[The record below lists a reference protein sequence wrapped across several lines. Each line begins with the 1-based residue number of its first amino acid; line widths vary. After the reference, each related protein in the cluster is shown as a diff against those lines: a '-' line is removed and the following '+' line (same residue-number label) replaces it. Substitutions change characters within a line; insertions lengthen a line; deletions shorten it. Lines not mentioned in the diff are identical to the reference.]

1 MEILKEVIRM
11 YGTDVTIVL
20 VCVGVIAK
28 GASWL
33 VDSASKIAK
42 RLGISELVIGL
53 TILALGTSAPEFAVS
68 ILAALKGSGNIAI
81 GNIVGSNIF
90 NLGFILGGT
99 AIVHSLQ
106 TSRIVIVR
114 DGFFLLFGTF
124 LLLFFLWDLTLT
136 RFEGGVLFSLLIL
149 YLVYL
154 YVKREPLEA
163 EQEMGKMLWWDPLV
177 LILGLVMVLIG
188 AHFMVE
194 SAINLARYMGVS
206 EWVIGATV
214 IAAGTS
220 APEFATSLAAA
231 LRSRYGMSV
240 GNLIGSDIF
249 NLFGVLGVAGI
260 LNNIP
265 VSLDARMHLVF
276 LSLMVAL
283 VLVFMRTGWVVSR
296 REGYILVMVGLV
308 RWINS
313 FI

>member
-1 MEILKEVIRM
+1 MEIL
-11 YGTDVTIVL
+11 TDVTIVL

-28 GASWL
+28 GATGL

-68 ILAALKGSGNIAI
+68 ILAALKGVGNIAI

-99 AIVHSLQ
+99 AIIHSLK
-106 TSRIVIVR
+106 TSRILIVR

-124 LLLFFLWDLTLT
+124 ILLFFLWDLTLT
-136 RFEGGVLFSLLIL
+136 KFEGGVLFSLLIL
-149 YLVYL
+149 YLGYL
-154 YVKREPLEA
+154 YVKREPLETK
-163 EQEMGKMLWWDPLV
+163 QVMGKMYWGDPLM
-177 LILGLVMVLIG
+177 LIGGLAMVLVG

-260 LNNIP
+260 LNNIT

-296 REGYILVMVGLV
+296 REGYILVMIGLV

>member
-1 MEILKEVIRM
+1 MEIL
-11 YGTDVTIVL
+11 TDVTIVL
-20 VCVGVIAK
+20 VCVGIIAK
-28 GASWL
+28 GATWL

-68 ILAALKGSGNIAI
+68 ILAALKGVGNIAI

-99 AIVHSLQ
+99 AIIHSLK
-106 TSRIVIVR
+106 TSRILIVR

-124 LLLFFLWDLTLT
+124 ILLFFLWDLTLT
-136 RFEGGVLFSLLIL
+136 KFEGGVLFSLLIL
-149 YLVYL
+149 YLGYL
-154 YVKREPLEA
+154 YVKREPLETK
-163 EQEMGKMLWWDPLV
+163 QVMGKMYWGDPLM
-177 LILGLVMVLIG
+177 LIGGLAMVLVG

-260 LNNIP
+260 LNNIT

-296 REGYILVMVGLV
+296 REGYILVMIGLV

>member
-1 MEILKEVIRM
+1 MEILK
-11 YGTDVTIVL
+11 DVTIVL

-28 GASWL
+28 GAAWL

-68 ILAALKGSGNIAI
+68 ILAALKGVGNIAI

-99 AIVHSLQ
+99 AIIHSLK
-106 TSRIVIVR
+106 TSRTLIVR

-124 LLLFFLWDLTLT
+124 ILLFFLWDLTLT
-136 RFEGGVLFSLLIL
+136 KFEGGVLFSLLIL
-149 YLVYL
+149 YLGYL
-154 YVKREPLEA
+154 YVKREPLETK
-163 EQEMGKMLWWDPLV
+163 QVMGKMYWGDPLM
-177 LILGLVMVLIG
+177 LIGGLAMVLVG

-194 SAINLARYMGVS
+194 SAINLARYMGIS

-260 LNNIP
+260 LNNIT

-296 REGYILVMVGLV
+296 REGYILVMIGLV

>member
-1 MEILKEVIRM
+1 MEVVKDVI
-11 YGTDVTIVL
+11 IVL

-28 GASWL
+28 GATWL

-42 RLGISELVIGL
+42 RMGISELVIGL

-68 ILAALKGSGNIAI
+68 ILAALKGIGDIAI

-99 AIVHSLQ
+99 AIIHSLK

-114 DGFFLLFGTF
+114 DGLFLLFGTF
-124 LLLFFLWDLTLT
+124 ILLFFLWDLALT
-136 RFEGGVLFSLLIL
+136 KFEGGILFSLLIL
-149 YLVYL
+149 YLSYL
-154 YVKREPLEA
+154 YIKREPLEMD
-163 EQEMGKMLWWDPLV
+163 QVTGKMDWWDPV
-177 LILGLVMVLIG
+177 SLIGGLAMVLFG

-194 SAINLARYMGVS
+194 SAVNLAKYLGVS

-260 LNNIP
+260 LSDIP
-265 VSLDARMHLVF
+265 VGLDARVHLVF

-296 REGYILVMVGLV
+296 REGYILVMIGLV
-308 RWINS
+308 RWIYS

>member
-1 MEILKEVIRM
+1 MEVVKDVI
-11 YGTDVTIVL
+11 IVL

-28 GASWL
+28 GATWL

-42 RLGISELVIGL
+42 RMGISELVIGL

-68 ILAALKGSGNIAI
+68 ILAALKGIGDIAI

-99 AIVHSLQ
+99 AIIHSLK

-114 DGFFLLFGTF
+114 DGLFLLFGTF
-124 LLLFFLWDLTLT
+124 ILLFFLWDLALT
-136 RFEGGVLFSLLIL
+136 KFEGGILFSLLIL
-149 YLVYL
+149 YLSYL
-154 YVKREPLEA
+154 YIKREPLEMD
-163 EQEMGKMLWWDPLV
+163 QVTGKMDWWDPV
-177 LILGLVMVLIG
+177 SLIGGLAMVLFG

-194 SAINLARYMGVS
+194 SAVNLAKYLGVS
-206 EWVIGATV
+206 DWVIGATV

-260 LNNIP
+260 LSDIP
-265 VSLDARMHLVF
+265 VGLDARVHLVF

-296 REGYILVMVGLV
+296 REGYILVMIGLG
-308 RWINS
+308 RWIYS

>member
-1 MEILKEVIRM
+1 MEILK
-11 YGTDVTIVL
+11 DVTIVL

-28 GASWL
+28 GATWL

-68 ILAALKGSGNIAI
+68 ILAALKGIGNIAI

-99 AIVHSLQ
+99 AIIHSLK
-106 TSRIVIVR
+106 TSRILIVR

-124 LLLFFLWDLTLT
+124 ILLFFLWDLTLT
-136 RFEGGVLFSLLIL
+136 KFEGGVLFSLLIL
-149 YLVYL
+149 YLGYL
-154 YVKREPLEA
+154 YVKREPLETK
-163 EQEMGKMLWWDPLV
+163 QVMGKMYWGDPLM
-177 LILGLVMVLIG
+177 LIGGLAMVLIG

-296 REGYILVMVGLV
+296 REGYILVMIGLV

>member
-1 MEILKEVIRM
+1 MEIL
-11 YGTDVTIVL
+11 TDVTIVL

-28 GASWL
+28 GATWL

-68 ILAALKGSGNIAI
+68 ILAALRGVGNIAI

-99 AIVHSLQ
+99 AIIHSLK

-124 LLLFFLWDLTLT
+124 ILLFFLWDLTLT
-136 RFEGGVLFSLLIL
+136 KFEGGVLFSLLIL
-149 YLVYL
+149 YLGYL
-154 YVKREPLEA
+154 YVKREPLETK
-163 EQEMGKMLWWDPLV
+163 QVMGKMYWWDPLM
-177 LILGLVMVLIG
+177 LIGGLAMVLVG

-260 LNNIP
+260 LNNIT

-296 REGYILVMVGLV
+296 REGYILVMIGLV

>member
-1 MEILKEVIRM
+1 MEIL
-11 YGTDVTIVL
+11 TDVTIVL

-28 GASWL
+28 GATWL

-68 ILAALKGSGNIAI
+68 ILAALRGVGNIAI

-99 AIVHSLQ
+99 AIIHSLK
-106 TSRIVIVR
+106 TSRILIVR

-124 LLLFFLWDLTLT
+124 ILLFFLWDLTLT
-136 RFEGGVLFSLLIL
+136 KFEGGVLFSLLIL
-149 YLVYL
+149 YLGYL
-154 YVKREPLEA
+154 YVKREPLETK
-163 EQEMGKMLWWDPLV
+163 QVMGKMDWWDPLM
-177 LILGLVMVLIG
+177 LIGGLAMVLVG

-296 REGYILVMVGLV
+296 REGYILVMIGLV

>member
-1 MEILKEVIRM
+1 MEIL
-11 YGTDVTIVL
+11 TDVTIVL

-28 GASWL
+28 GAALL

-68 ILAALKGSGNIAI
+68 ILAALKGVGNIAI

-99 AIVHSLQ
+99 AIIHSLK
-106 TSRIVIVR
+106 TSRILIVR

-124 LLLFFLWDLTLT
+124 ILLFFLWDLTLT
-136 RFEGGVLFSLLIL
+136 KFEGGVLFSLLIL
-149 YLVYL
+149 YLGYL
-154 YVKREPLEA
+154 YVKREPLETK
-163 EQEMGKMLWWDPLV
+163 QVMGKMYWWDPLM
-177 LILGLVMVLIG
+177 LIGGLAMVLVG

-231 LRSRYGMSV
+231 LRSRYAMSV

-260 LNNIP
+260 LNNIT

-296 REGYILVMVGLV
+296 REGYILVMIGLV

>member
-1 MEILKEVIRM
+1 MEVVKDVI
-11 YGTDVTIVL
+11 IVL

-28 GASWL
+28 GATWL

-42 RLGISELVIGL
+42 RMGISELVIGL

-68 ILAALKGSGNIAI
+68 ILAALKGIGDIAI

-99 AIVHSLQ
+99 AIIHSLK

-114 DGFFLLFGTF
+114 DGLFLLFGTF
-124 LLLFFLWDLTLT
+124 ILLFFLWDLALT
-136 RFEGGVLFSLLIL
+136 TFEGGILFSLL
-149 YLVYL
+149 YLSYL
-154 YVKREPLEA
+154 YVKREPLEMD
-163 EQEMGKMLWWDPLV
+163 QVTGKMDWWDPV
-177 LILGLVMVLIG
+177 SLIGGLAMVLFG

-194 SAINLARYMGVS
+194 SAVNLAKYLGVS
-206 EWVIGATV
+206 DWVIGATV

-260 LNNIP
+260 LSDIP
-265 VSLDARMHLVF
+265 VGLDARVHLVF

-296 REGYILVMVGLV
+296 REGYILVMIGLV
-308 RWINS
+308 RWIYS

>member
-1 MEILKEVIRM
+1 MEILK
-11 YGTDVTIVL
+11 DVTIVL

-28 GASWL
+28 GAAWL

-68 ILAALKGSGNIAI
+68 ILAALKGIGNIAI

-99 AIVHSLQ
+99 AIIHSLK
-106 TSRIVIVR
+106 TSRILIVR

-124 LLLFFLWDLTLT
+124 ILLFFLWDLTLT
-136 RFEGGVLFSLLIL
+136 KFEGGVLFSLLIL
-149 YLVYL
+149 YLGYL
-154 YVKREPLEA
+154 YVKREPLETK
-163 EQEMGKMLWWDPLV
+163 QVMGKMYWWDPLM
-177 LILGLVMVLIG
+177 LIGGLAMVLVG

-260 LNNIP
+260 LNNIT

-296 REGYILVMVGLV
+296 REGYILVMIGLV

>member
-1 MEILKEVIRM
+1 MEIL
-11 YGTDVTIVL
+11 TDVTIVL

-28 GASWL
+28 GATWL

-68 ILAALKGSGNIAI
+68 ILAALKGMGNIAI

-99 AIVHSLQ
+99 AIIHSLK
-106 TSRIVIVR
+106 TSRTLIVR

-124 LLLFFLWDLTLT
+124 ILLFFLWDLTLT
-136 RFEGGVLFSLLIL
+136 KFEGGVLFSLLIL
-149 YLVYL
+149 YLGYL
-154 YVKREPLEA
+154 YVKREPLETK
-163 EQEMGKMLWWDPLV
+163 QVMGKMYWGDPLM
-177 LILGLVMVLIG
+177 LIGGLAMVLVG

-260 LNNIP
+260 LNNIT

-296 REGYILVMVGLV
+296 REGYILVMIGLV

>member
-1 MEILKEVIRM
+1 MEILK
-11 YGTDVTIVL
+11 DVTIVL

-163 EQEMGKMLWWDPLV
+163 EQEMGKMLWWDPLM

-249 NLFGVLGVAGI
+249 NLFGVLGVAGL

-296 REGYILVMVGLV
+296 REGYILVMIGLV

>member
-1 MEILKEVIRM
+1 MEIL
-11 YGTDVTIVL
+11 TDVTIVL

-28 GASWL
+28 GATWL

-68 ILAALKGSGNIAI
+68 ILAALKGIGNIAI

-99 AIVHSLQ
+99 AIIHSLK
-106 TSRIVIVR
+106 TSRTLIVR

-124 LLLFFLWDLTLT
+124 ILLFFLWDLTLT
-136 RFEGGVLFSLLIL
+136 KFEGGVLFSLLIL
-149 YLVYL
+149 YLGYL
-154 YVKREPLEA
+154 YVKREPLETK
-163 EQEMGKMLWWDPLV
+163 QVMGKMDRWDPLM
-177 LILGLVMVLIG
+177 LIGGLAMVLVG

-296 REGYILVMVGLV
+296 REGYILVMIGLV

>member
-1 MEILKEVIRM
+1 MEVVKDVI
-11 YGTDVTIVL
+11 IVL

-28 GASWL
+28 GATWL

-42 RLGISELVIGL
+42 RMGISELVIGL

-68 ILAALKGSGNIAI
+68 ILAALKGIGDIAI

-99 AIVHSLQ
+99 AIIHSLK

-114 DGFFLLFGTF
+114 DGLFLLFGTF
-124 LLLFFLWDLTLT
+124 ILLFFLWDLALT
-136 RFEGGVLFSLLIL
+136 KFEGGILFSLLIL
-149 YLVYL
+149 YLSYL
-154 YVKREPLEA
+154 YVKREPLEMD
-163 EQEMGKMLWWDPLV
+163 QVTGKMDWWDPV
-177 LILGLVMVLIG
+177 SLIGGLAMVLFG

-194 SAINLARYMGVS
+194 SAVNLAKYLGVS
-206 EWVIGATV
+206 DWVIGATV

-260 LNNIP
+260 LSDIP
-265 VSLDARMHLVF
+265 VGLDARVHLVF

-296 REGYILVMVGLV
+296 REGYILVMIGLV
-308 RWINS
+308 RWIYS

>member
-1 MEILKEVIRM
+1 MEVVKDVI
-11 YGTDVTIVL
+11 IVL

-28 GASWL
+28 GATWL

-42 RLGISELVIGL
+42 RMGISELVIGL
-53 TILALGTSAPEFAVS
+53 TILALGTSAPEFAAS
-68 ILAALKGSGNIAI
+68 ILAALKGVGNIAI

-99 AIVHSLQ
+99 AIIHSLK

-114 DGFFLLFGTF
+114 DGLFLLFGTF
-124 LLLFFLWDLTLT
+124 ILLFFLWDLALT
-136 RFEGGVLFSLLIL
+136 KFEGGILFSLLIL
-149 YLVYL
+149 YLSYL
-154 YVKREPLEA
+154 YVKREPLEMD
-163 EQEMGKMLWWDPLV
+163 QVTGKMDWWDPV
-177 LILGLVMVLIG
+177 SLIGGLAMVLFG

-194 SAINLARYMGVS
+194 SAVNLAKYLGVS
-206 EWVIGATV
+206 DWVIGATV

-260 LNNIP
+260 LSDIP
-265 VSLDARMHLVF
+265 VGLDARVHLVF

-296 REGYILVMVGLV
+296 REGYILVMIGLV
-308 RWINS
+308 RWIYS

>member
-1 MEILKEVIRM
+1 MEILK
-11 YGTDVTIVL
+11 DVTIVL

-28 GASWL
+28 GATWL

-68 ILAALKGSGNIAI
+68 ILAALKGVGNIAI

-99 AIVHSLQ
+99 AIIHSLK
-106 TSRIVIVR
+106 TSRILIVR

-124 LLLFFLWDLTLT
+124 ILLFFLWDLTLT
-136 RFEGGVLFSLLIL
+136 KFEGGVLFSLLIL
-149 YLVYL
+149 YLGYL
-154 YVKREPLEA
+154 YVKREPLETK
-163 EQEMGKMLWWDPLV
+163 QVMGKMDWWDPLM
-177 LILGLVMVLIG
+177 LIGGLAMVLVG

-260 LNNIP
+260 LNNIT

-296 REGYILVMVGLV
+296 REGYILVMIGLV

>member
-1 MEILKEVIRM
+1 MEIL
-11 YGTDVTIVL
+11 TDVTIVL

-68 ILAALKGSGNIAI
+68 ILAALRGVGNIAI

-99 AIVHSLQ
+99 AIIHSLK
-106 TSRIVIVR
+106 TSRILIVR

-124 LLLFFLWDLTLT
+124 ILLFFLWDLTLT
-136 RFEGGVLFSLLIL
+136 KFEGGVLFSLLIL
-149 YLVYL
+149 YLGYL
-154 YVKREPLEA
+154 YVKREPLETK
-163 EQEMGKMLWWDPLV
+163 QVMGKMYWWDPLM
-177 LILGLVMVLIG
+177 LIGGLAMVLVG

-260 LNNIP
+260 LNNIT

-296 REGYILVMVGLV
+296 REGYILVMIGLV

>member
-1 MEILKEVIRM
+1 MEIL
-11 YGTDVTIVL
+11 TDVTIVL

-28 GASWL
+28 GATWL

-68 ILAALKGSGNIAI
+68 ILAALRGVGNIAI

-99 AIVHSLQ
+99 AIIHSLK
-106 TSRIVIVR
+106 TSRILIVR

-124 LLLFFLWDLTLT
+124 ILLFFLWDLTLT
-136 RFEGGVLFSLLIL
+136 KFEGGVLFSLLIL
-149 YLVYL
+149 YLGYL
-154 YVKREPLEA
+154 YVKREPLETK
-163 EQEMGKMLWWDPLV
+163 QVMGKMYWWDPLM
-177 LILGLVMVLIG
+177 LIGGLAMVLVG

-260 LNNIP
+260 LNNIT

-296 REGYILVMVGLV
+296 REGYILVMIGLV

>member
-1 MEILKEVIRM
+1 MEIL
-11 YGTDVTIVL
+11 TDVTIVL

-28 GASWL
+28 GATWL

-68 ILAALKGSGNIAI
+68 ILAALKGVGNIAI

-99 AIVHSLQ
+99 AIIHSLK
-106 TSRIVIVR
+106 TSRILIVR

-124 LLLFFLWDLTLT
+124 ILLFFLWDLTLT
-136 RFEGGVLFSLLIL
+136 KFEGGVLFSLLIL
-149 YLVYL
+149 YLGYL
-154 YVKREPLEA
+154 YVKREPLETK
-163 EQEMGKMLWWDPLV
+163 QVMGKMYWWDPLR
-177 LILGLVMVLIG
+177 LIGGLAMVLVG

-260 LNNIP
+260 LNNIT

-296 REGYILVMVGLV
+296 REGYILVMIGLV

>member
-1 MEILKEVIRM
+1 MEVVKDVI
-11 YGTDVTIVL
+11 IVL

-28 GASWL
+28 GATWL

-42 RLGISELVIGL
+42 RMGISELVIGL

-68 ILAALKGSGNIAI
+68 ILAALKGIGDIAI

-99 AIVHSLQ
+99 AIIHSLK

-114 DGFFLLFGTF
+114 DGLFLLFGTF
-124 LLLFFLWDLTLT
+124 ILLFFLWDLALT
-136 RFEGGVLFSLLIL
+136 KFEGGILFSLLIL
-149 YLVYL
+149 YLSYL
-154 YVKREPLEA
+154 YIKREPLEMD
-163 EQEMGKMLWWDPLV
+163 QVTGKMDWWDPV
-177 LILGLVMVLIG
+177 SLIGGLAMVLFG

-194 SAINLARYMGVS
+194 SAVNLAKYLGVS
-206 EWVIGATV
+206 DWVIGATV

-220 APEFATSLAAA
+220 APEFATSLTAA

-260 LNNIP
+260 LSDIP
-265 VSLDARMHLVF
+265 VGLDARVHLVF

-296 REGYILVMVGLV
+296 REGYILVMLGLV
-308 RWINS
+308 RWIYS

>member
-1 MEILKEVIRM
+1 MEIL
-11 YGTDVTIVL
+11 TDVTIVL

-28 GASWL
+28 GAAWL

-68 ILAALKGSGNIAI
+68 ILAALKGVGNIAI

-99 AIVHSLQ
+99 AIIHSLK
-106 TSRIVIVR
+106 TSRILIVR

-124 LLLFFLWDLTLT
+124 ILLFFLWDLTLT
-136 RFEGGVLFSLLIL
+136 KFEGGVLFSLLIL
-149 YLVYL
+149 YLGYL
-154 YVKREPLEA
+154 YVKREPLETK
-163 EQEMGKMLWWDPLV
+163 QVMGKMYWWDPLM
-177 LILGLVMVLIG
+177 LIGGLAMVLVG

-296 REGYILVMVGLV
+296 REGYILVMIGLV

>member
-1 MEILKEVIRM
+1 MEVLKDI
-11 YGTDVTIVL
+11 TFVL

-28 GASWL
+28 GASGL

-68 ILAALKGSGNIAI
+68 ILAALKGVGNIAI

-99 AIVHSLQ
+99 AIIHSLK
-106 TSRIVIVR
+106 TSRILIVR

-124 LLLFFLWDLTLT
+124 ILLFFLWDLTLT
-136 RFEGGVLFSLLIL
+136 KFEGGVLFSLLIL
-149 YLVYL
+149 YLGYL
-154 YVKREPLEA
+154 YVKREPLETK
-163 EQEMGKMLWWDPLV
+163 QVMGKMYWWDPLM
-177 LILGLVMVLIG
+177 LIGGLAMVLVG

-260 LNNIP
+260 LNNIT

-296 REGYILVMVGLV
+296 REGYILVMIGLV

>member
-1 MEILKEVIRM
+1 MEILK
-11 YGTDVTIVL
+11 DVTIVL

-154 YVKREPLEA
+154 YVKREPLET
-163 EQEMGKMLWWDPLV
+163 EQVMGKMDRWDPLM
-177 LILGLVMVLIG
+177 LIGGLAMVLVG

-249 NLFGVLGVAGI
+249 NLFGVLGVAGL

>member
-1 MEILKEVIRM
+1 MEVVKDVI
-11 YGTDVTIVL
+11 IVL

-28 GASWL
+28 GATWL

-42 RLGISELVIGL
+42 RMGISELVIGL

-68 ILAALKGSGNIAI
+68 ILAALKGIGDIAI

-99 AIVHSLQ
+99 AIIHSLK

-114 DGFFLLFGTF
+114 DGLFLLFGTF
-124 LLLFFLWDLTLT
+124 ILLFFLWDLALT
-136 RFEGGVLFSLLIL
+136 KFEGGILFSLLIL
-149 YLVYL
+149 YLSYL
-154 YVKREPLEA
+154 YIKREPLEMD
-163 EQEMGKMLWWDPLV
+163 QVTGKMDWWDPV
-177 LILGLVMVLIG
+177 SLIGGLAMVLFG

-194 SAINLARYMGVS
+194 SAVNLAKYLGVS
-206 EWVIGATV
+206 DWVIGATV

-260 LNNIP
+260 LSDIP
-265 VSLDARMHLVF
+265 VGLDARVHLVF

-296 REGYILVMVGLV
+296 REGYILVMIGLV
-308 RWINS
+308 RWIYS

>member
-1 MEILKEVIRM
+1 MEILK
-11 YGTDVTIVL
+11 DVTIVL

-28 GASWL
+28 GATWL

-68 ILAALKGSGNIAI
+68 ILAALKGVGNIAI

-99 AIVHSLQ
+99 AIIHSLK
-106 TSRIVIVR
+106 TSRILIVR

-124 LLLFFLWDLTLT
+124 ILLFFLWDLTLT
-136 RFEGGVLFSLLIL
+136 KFEGGVLFSLLIL
-149 YLVYL
+149 YLGYL
-154 YVKREPLEA
+154 YVKREPLETK
-163 EQEMGKMLWWDPLV
+163 QVMGKMHRWDPLT
-177 LILGLVMVLIG
+177 LIGGMAMVLVG

-260 LNNIP
+260 LNNIT

>member
-1 MEILKEVIRM
+1 MEILK
-11 YGTDVTIVL
+11 DVTIVL

-28 GASWL
+28 GAAWL

-68 ILAALKGSGNIAI
+68 ILAALKGMGNIAI

-99 AIVHSLQ
+99 AIIHSLK
-106 TSRIVIVR
+106 TSRTLIVR

-124 LLLFFLWDLTLT
+124 ILLFFLWDLTLT
-136 RFEGGVLFSLLIL
+136 KFEGGVLFSLLIL
-149 YLVYL
+149 YLGYL
-154 YVKREPLEA
+154 YVKREPLETK
-163 EQEMGKMLWWDPLV
+163 QVMGKMYWGDPLM
-177 LILGLVMVLIG
+177 LIGGLAMVLVG

-194 SAINLARYMGVS
+194 SAINLARYMGIS

-260 LNNIP
+260 LNNIT

-296 REGYILVMVGLV
+296 REGYILVMIGLV
-308 RWINS
+308 RCINS

>member
-1 MEILKEVIRM
+1 MEIL
-11 YGTDVTIVL
+11 TDVTIVL

-28 GASWL
+28 GATWL

-68 ILAALKGSGNIAI
+68 ILAALKGVGNIAI

-99 AIVHSLQ
+99 AIIHSLK
-106 TSRIVIVR
+106 TSRILIVR

-124 LLLFFLWDLTLT
+124 ILLFFLWDLTLT
-136 RFEGGVLFSLLIL
+136 KFEGGVLFSLLIL
-149 YLVYL
+149 YLGYL
-154 YVKREPLEA
+154 YVKREPLETK
-163 EQEMGKMLWWDPLV
+163 QVMGKMYWWDPLM
-177 LILGLVMVLIG
+177 LIGGLAMVLVG

-260 LNNIP
+260 LNNIT

-296 REGYILVMVGLV
+296 REGYILVMIGLV